1 MACSAGRGLR
11 VSSDC
16 LSAMET
22 IAGPSASVSPL
33 SSSSSILLNPP
44 VLSNR
49 LAPVYPEEGPE
60 EPLLDASVWDRES
73 SLELPWNS
81 ENSGE
86 LRVC

>member
-1 MACSAGRGLR
+1 MAFSAGRVVR
-11 VSSDC
+11 VSNDC

-22 IAGPSASVSPL
+22 TAGPSASVSPP
-33 SSSSSILLNPP
+33 SSSSSILLKPP

-60 EPLLDASVWDRES
+60 DPLLDARVWDRES